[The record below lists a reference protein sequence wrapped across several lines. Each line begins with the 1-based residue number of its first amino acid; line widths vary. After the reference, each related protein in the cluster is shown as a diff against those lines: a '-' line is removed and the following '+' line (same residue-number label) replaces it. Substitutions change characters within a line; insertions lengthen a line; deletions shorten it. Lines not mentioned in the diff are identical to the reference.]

1 MLVVD
6 DDHGLTKPA
15 TLKTAGK
22 AIAEF
27 LDLRRTAD
35 AGRFMCCVCACM
47 GHV

>member
-6 DDHGLTKPA
+6 DDHGLTKPK

-27 LDLRRTAD
+27 LDLRR
-35 AGRFMCCVCACM
+35 GRRQPGGFICGYVCM
-47 GHV
+47 YG